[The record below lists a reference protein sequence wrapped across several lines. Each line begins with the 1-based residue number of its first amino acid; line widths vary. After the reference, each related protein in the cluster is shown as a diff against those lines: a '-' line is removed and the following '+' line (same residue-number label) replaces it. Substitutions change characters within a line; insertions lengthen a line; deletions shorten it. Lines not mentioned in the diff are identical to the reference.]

1 MTIKRQEKIS
11 SGSYDL
17 NKWLFGGYE
26 TDIITMIAG
35 GPGSG
40 KTNLVMLASVS
51 QAKKGNK
58 VIFVDT
64 EGGFSIDRVR
74 QLLEENKEDDS
85 ILENILLLKPT
96 TFEEQKKVFEK
107 LSKEISKN
115 HVGLIVVDSMVMLYR
130 LELGDASQL
139 KDDEKIKNVNRE
151 MAKQIKFL
159 AEIARKQE
167 IPVIITNQ
175 VYKEFQSDEDRRKGL
190 KAEMSLVGG
199 DLLKYWSKC
208 IIQLENEGGKR
219 KAFLLKHRSMPQ
231 KTLGFE
237 IINSGIRKK
246 GWI

>member
-151 MAKQIKFL
+151 MAKQIKF
-159 AEIARKQE
+159 
-167 IPVIITNQ
+167 
-175 VYKEFQSDEDRRKGL
+175 
-190 KAEMSLVGG
+190 
-199 DLLKYWSKC
+199 
-208 IIQLENEGGKR
+208 
-219 KAFLLKHRSMPQ
+219 
-231 KTLGFE
+231 
-237 IINSGIRKK
+237 
-246 GWI
+246 

>member
-26 TDIITMIAG
+26 SDIISMIAG
-35 GPGSG
+35 GPGTG
-40 KTNLVMLASVS
+40 KTNLVMLAAVS

-64 EGGFSIDRVR
+64 EGGFSIDRIR

-96 TFEEQKKVFEK
+96 SFEEQKKDFEK
-107 LSKEISKN
+107 LSKEINKD

-130 LELGDASQL
+130 LELGDALQL

-159 AEIARKQE
+159 AEISRKQE

-175 VYKEFQSDEDRRKGL
+175 VYKEFQSDEDRRKGI
-190 KAEMSLVGG
+190 KPEMSLVGG

-208 IIQLENEGGKR
+208 IIQLENEGGRR
-219 KAFLLKHRSMPQ
+219 KAVLIKHRSLPQ
-231 KTLGFE
+231 KTMNFE
-237 IINSGIRKK
+237 IVNSGVRKK
-246 GWI
+246 GFI